1 VTAVLP
7 GTAPAGFEHET
18 FFYRSE
24 PDFLDGVLPFVRDGL
39 ARDEAVVVALPEPR
53 LALLETA
60 LAEDAGRVEL
70 LDMGDV
76 GANPA
81 RIIAV
86 WETAVDRHAA
96 RGRGL
101 RGIGEPAHTG
111 RRPAELA
118 ECQLHELLLNTA
130 FDDGPAWRLMCP
142 YDEAHLPRAVCAGA
156 VASHPLRL
164 TPAGRT
170 VNAGYRGAD
179 PTSSAFAAALP
190 APPAAVLRGG
200 FGRGD
205 VPTVRRTVRQFARSC
220 GVDADSAEALG
231 LAVTELATNSVRHGG
246 GAGTLA
252 LWSEPGAAVV
262 EVSDPG
268 RIADPLTGRHRPDL
282 HQHGGRGIFLVNQL
296 CDLVQLRSSATGTTV
311 RISTWL

>member
-7 GTAPAGFEHET
+7 GAAPAGFEHET
-18 FFYRSE
+18 FFYRSQR
-24 PDFLDGVLPFVRDGL
+24 DFLDGVLPFVRDGL
-39 ARDEAVVVALPEPR
+39 AQDEAVVVALPEPR
-53 LALLETA
+53 LTLLRTA
-60 LAEDAGRVEL
+60 LAEDSGRVEL

-76 GANPA
+76 GGNPA

-86 WETAVDRHAA
+86 WENAVDRHAS
-96 RGRGL
+96 GRGL

-111 RRPAELA
+111 RRSAELA

-170 VNAGYRGAD
+170 VNAGFRGSGPPA
-179 PTSSAFAAALP
+179 SAFAAALP

-205 VPTVRRTVRQFARSC
+205 VPTVRRTVSQFARSC
-220 GVDADSAEALG
+220 GLDAASVEALG

-262 EVSDPG
+262 EVSDAG
-268 RIADPLTGRHRPDL
+268 QIADPLTGRRRPEL
-282 HQHGGRGIFLVNQL
+282 HQHGGRGIYLVNQL
-296 CDLVQLRSSATGTTV
+296 CDLVQLRSSPAGTTV
-311 RISTWL
+311 RITTWL